1 MHHISKPRTDLPLR
15 TKSHFRHTKILS
27 RVWSHGDFSLEA
39 PCPPYSTP
47 RRLSHAL
54 PLELQVRRRGDTCR
68 RWQRPS
74 RGCSC
79 SGAPSSTTGTTS
91 SSRRRP
97 ARLGAVYQREE
108 RRRPPHR
115 PPRASLLQPAF
126 LGPFPQGTEGRWLTP
141 STLLPVAPAL
151 STILVQS
158 LWDRWSYTIYLS
170 PLQKGDLVNSFS
182 TLQQTNYHLILV
194 YKIPYIISI
203 FY

>member
-1 MHHISKPRTDLPLR
+1 MATSPSKP
-15 TKSHFRHTKILS
+15 
-27 RVWSHGDFSLEA
+27 
-39 PCPPYSTP
+39 
-47 RRLSHAL
+47 HAL
-54 PLELQVRRRGDTCR
+54 LILLLAGYLTLCHSNCKFVAEEIHVDDDNDRQGDVRARELPHRQREQQVPPDGAQRGLLALR
-68 RWQRPS
+68 GGLPRW
-74 RGCSC
+74 
-79 SGAPSSTTGTTS
+79 A
-91 SSRRRP
+91 
-97 ARLGAVYQREE
+97 LGAVYQREE

-115 PPRASLLQPAF
+115 PPRAF